1 MNFFKKFEIRTEMS
15 KKNKPTQMS
24 GFILY
29 ICIMN
34 NLTEKIGITSSI
46 IIITGCL
53 LKAFHLQGAA
63 VVLTSGF
70 FFFSLIFMPSIIF
83 SQLKQ
88 KKIIHAIA
96 GFFLSTLTL
105 GVLFKIMHWPFA
117 NFLISWSVTL
127 SLFGITPIY
136 IISNYYTKIDGN
148 FNEKKRVNNIL
159 IGIFILTL
167 LSLWYAMIDL
177 SKIPSPYSI
186 P

>member
-1 MNFFKKFEIRTEMS
+1 MNTVK
-15 KKNKPTQMS
+15 
-24 GFILY
+24 
-29 ICIMN
+29 
-34 NLTEKIGITSSI
+34 EKIGITSSV

-63 VVLTSGF
+63 MVLTSGF

-83 SQLKQ
+83 SQLKE

-96 GFFLSTLTL
+96 SFFLITLTL

-117 NFLISWSVTL
+117 NFLISWSVTI

-136 IISNYYTKIDGN
+136 IIKNYYTKTN
-148 FNEKKRVNNIL
+148 ESFNKKDRIKNIL
-159 IGIFILTL
+159 IGVFILTL
-167 LSLWYAMIDL
+167 LSLWYALIDL

>member
-1 MNFFKKFEIRTEMS
+1 MYNI
-15 KKNKPTQMS
+15 
-24 GFILY
+24 
-29 ICIMN
+29 N
-34 NLTEKIGITSSI
+34 NKIGIISSTI
-46 IIITGCL
+46 IIIGCI

-70 FFFSLIFMPSIIF
+70 LIFSLIFMPSIIF
-83 SQLKQ
+83 SQLKE

-96 GFFLSTLTL
+96 GFFLSTLIL

-117 NFLISWSVTL
+117 NFLISWSVTI

-136 IISNYYTKIDGN
+136 IIRNYYAKA
-148 FNEKKRVNNIL
+148 NEDFSKEDRMKNIL
-159 IGIFILTL
+159 IGVFILTL

-177 SKIPSPYSI
+177 SKTPSPYSI